1 MKVIHGIVRLQTT
14 PKKLRPKTK
23 AAQSEAR
30 LKWLYTWSP
39 SMPLLTPARRKGS
52 PAPMLKEAN
61 YSQYLP
67 HSGEARSCRGQACET
82 FLQPAAAA
90 HLPPCSLVLLFF
102 GSILPQPLFLPLSSV
117 SLWIALVSLFFS
129 PAWRVFLR
137 FIQLQAFILICTLWF
152 WTNFAS
158 EEGNGFAREMNGCHN
173 ILFELILF
181 FMYLSSFS
189 CNKNKI
195 SYKRSNNWEIKRTER
210 KICRFF

>member
-129 PAWRVFLR
+129 PAWWVFSCRLL
-137 FIQLQAFILICTLWF
+137 FWYALSGFEQTLLQRKEMDLLVK
-152 WTNFAS
+152 WTVVTTFCLN
-158 EEGNGFAREMNGCHN
+158 
-173 ILFELILF
+173 LF
-181 FMYLSSFS
+181 FFLCIYLHFHAT
-189 CNKNKI
+189 KTKYLTKDLI
-195 SYKRSNNWEIKRTER
+195 IGK
-210 KICRFF
+210 